1 MTIIFYMLLPT
12 VVLWI
17 ALRLPSMSRALTRW
31 YRRVRPQPIRLPD
44 SPDHSLE
51 RLVVDLRR
59 LSAEFDKLHGVERL
73 PGKHLRLTALTQAY
87 DDTLL
92 SGCRMLGVPAPREH
106 SPLSTS
112 ERLTT
117 EVELARAGLDW

>member
-1 MTIIFYMLLPT
+1 MTLLFYMVLPT
-12 VVLWI
+12 LLVWI
-17 ALRLPSMSRALTRW
+17 GFRVPGICRAAHRL
-31 YRRVRPQPIRLPD
+31 YRRVRPEPLRLPD
-44 SPDHSLE
+44 SPDQSLE
-51 RLVVDLRR
+51 RLVIDLRR
-59 LSAEFDKLHGVERL
+59 LSAEYYRLHEAERL